1 MTGSWAYGRGDRDA
15 NVKELVANTLY
26 SKLRAAIE
34 QSLGPQGAEVKALN
48 RQMQDLIPVKHAM
61 MARLP
66 VEQRNQ
72 VFSLTDI
79 AAMIPAIVT
88 GDVRMLALEGLTR
101 GQKNIRYGNL
111 ARRAFPQGAGR
122 YAGGVA
128 RQTSPWTV
136 PPLP

>member
-1 MTGSWAYGRGDRDA
+1 
-15 NVKELVANTLY
+15 
-26 SKLRAAIE
+26 
-34 QSLGPQGAEVKALN
+34 
-48 RQMQDLIPVKHAM
+48 

-101 GQKNIRYGNL
+101 GQKNIRFGNL
-111 ARRAFPQGAGR
+111 MRRGVPQGAGR
-122 YAGGVA
+122 YAGEAV
-128 RQTSPWTV
+128 RQASPWVV
-136 PPLP
+136 PPMP